1 MRLWHLCSLG
11 LIAAAHQ
18 APPAPASSAPP
29 AQTAVLPSRVIDW
42 NGMETTPT
50 RNGQRRMIFDAPTD
64 TLDKLHLHITTL
76 NPGENTGPLHRHPQ
90 EEMVIIKEGT
100 IEVNIDGRKQV
111 VGPGSVIYFSVNEN
125 ENMTNVGK
133 TPATYHVIQWF
144 TPRTPKQ

>member
-1 MRLWHLCSLG
+1 MKLWHLCSLVM
-11 LIAAAHQ
+11 IAATQ
-18 APPAPASSAPP
+18 QPPAAPAAP
-29 AQTAVLPSRVIDW
+29 TTVLASRVVDW
-42 NGMETTPT
+42 DSMESTAT
-50 RNGQRRMIFDAPTD
+50 RTGQRRMVFDAPTD

-100 IEVNIDGRKQV
+100 IEVNIDGRKQTA
-111 VGPGSVIYFSVNEN
+111 GPGSVIYFSVNEN

-144 TPRTPKQ
+144 TPRTPKP

>member
-1 MRLWHLCSLG
+1 MRLWHLCSLV
-11 LIAAAHQ
+11 LIAAGHQ
-18 APPAPASSAPP
+18 APQ
-29 AQTAVLPSRVIDW
+29 AQTTVLASRVVDW
-42 NGMETTPT
+42 NSMETTPT
-50 RNGQRRMIFDAPTD
+50 KTGQRRMVIDAPTD

>member
-1 MRLWHLCSLG
+1 MRPWHLYSLA
-11 LIAAAHQ
+11 LIAAVQ
-18 APPAPASSAPP
+18 PPTPAPTSTP
-29 AQTAVLPSRVIDW
+29 ATVLPSRVIDW
-42 NGMETTPT
+42 NSMETTPT
-50 RNGQRRMIFDAPTD
+50 KTGLRRLVFDAPTD

-76 NPGENTGPLHRHPQ
+76 NPGENTGALHRHPQ

-144 TPRTPKQ
+144 TPRTPKP